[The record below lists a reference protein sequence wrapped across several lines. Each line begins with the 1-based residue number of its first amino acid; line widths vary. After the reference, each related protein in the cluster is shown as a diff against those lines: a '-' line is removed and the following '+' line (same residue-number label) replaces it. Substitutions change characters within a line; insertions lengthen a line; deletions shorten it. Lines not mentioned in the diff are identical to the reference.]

1 MSIRSVLR
9 CSPVTRAG
17 ESPSAGL
24 PPGLGRS
31 ALQVI
36 RLMQWK
42 KPRSRPWRR
51 LLFGRM
57 LLAAPIVTAGL
68 FTQDATVFGA
78 TPLDAGVTQSSSQ
91 AIDAA
96 LTHSVERATTFV
108 IVAVLADLAILPAG
122 AGSVVGS
129 ALLAAFNTSKS
140 WLLYTA
146 NDYAWNTYLSSEG
159 NKDGSRGFDAEYSI

>member
-1 MSIRSVLR
+1 
-9 CSPVTRAG
+9 
-17 ESPSAGL
+17 
-24 PPGLGRS
+24 
-31 ALQVI
+31 
-36 RLMQWK
+36 
-42 KPRSRPWRR
+42 
-51 LLFGRM
+51 M

-146 NDYAWNTYLSSEG
+146 NDYAWNTYLLSEG